1 MDNKQT
7 LALLEEVKTELYAGL
22 AFIRFG
28 IACDSIDR
36 EHLQAAYS
44 LLVTGTK
51 VLAAA
56 PARSID
62 ADIEAL
68 LWDSLKRDPE
78 HKDRRVTGWGT
89 KTLTGLIASVRRV
102 CGVNDGQ

>member
-1 MDNKQT
+1 MANKQT
-7 LALLEEVKTELYAGL
+7 LALLEEVKTELHAGL

-28 IACDSIDR
+28 IDCDSIDR
-36 EHLQAAYS
+36 EHLQVAYS
-44 LLVTGTK
+44 LLVNVTK
-51 VLAAA
+51 TLAAA
-56 PARSID
+56 EAQVD